1 MQTFRD
7 YLDVLCRA
15 RNVQYSELARRI
27 GVTKSYIGQLVHG
40 HSKPAPRRRVE
51 QIADSLGLAP
61 AERAR
66 LIDLAVRERARSE
79 ARSKIEELDTAVS
92 ALRSTAA
99 ETLVSLLGSLATD
112 PEPPPEAVARAI
124 AQDDLLSDLHAAL
137 TSGEAGPN
145 PAVQARLEGVSA
157 SRLAAALNTLMTA
170 GGLSAA
176 KPMDAA
182 ATSALRPPDIP
193 VIGYVAAG
201 ETDIAFTDAG
211 LPTGAG
217 LPGEEPIARW
227 PGAGDHSY
235 ALRITGES
243 MLPLC
248 PPGTTIVVDPDRTP
262 RGGEPAICQT
272 TEGKTYFK
280 IVQFETSG
288 RVRLVSTNAAAAPE
302 MTLQRSQ
309 VRRLQKVIA
318 TIYP

>member
-1 MQTFRD
+1 METFRD

-40 HSKPAPRRRVE
+40 HSKPAPKRRVE
-51 QIADSLGLAP
+51 QIADALGLSP
-61 AERAR
+61 AERQR
-66 LIDLAVRERARSE
+66 LVDLAVRERARSE
-79 ARSKIEELDTAVS
+79 ARSKIEELDGAVS
-92 ALRSTAA
+92 TLRSATG
-99 ETLVSLLGSLATD
+99 ELLVNILSNLTREGEAL
-112 PEPPPEAVARAI
+112 PEAARQLF
-124 AQDDLLSDLHAAL
+124 AQDDLLAGLYAAVGAEEGGAAAAADCLAGATPARLASALNAL
-137 TSGEAGPN
+137 TAAIGSAARAGEG
-145 PAVQARLEGVSA
+145 
-157 SRLAAALNTLMTA
+157 AAAPA
-170 GGLSAA
+170 I
-176 KPMDAA
+176 
-182 ATSALRPPDIP
+182 RQPDIP

-211 LPTGAG
+211 LPAGAG

-227 PGAGDHSY
+227 PGTGAHSY
-235 ALRITGES
+235 ALRISGES

-272 TEGKTYFK
+272 VEGKSYFK
-280 IVQFETSG
+280 LIHFETSG
-288 RVRLVSTNAAAAPE
+288 RVRLASTNAAEPDII
-302 MTLQRSQ
+302 LQRAQ